1 MKAIVLPGVGKK
13 LEPAERADPVPTGD
27 QVVIDVTACGVCH
40 SDLHVVDGDY
50 GDSTPI
56 VLGHEVVGEDSKL
69 GPVMLYAP
77 WGCGNCPECHR
88 GDQQICSNST
98 EAGLVVDGGYAEKL
112 LVPNREYL
120 APLKDLDPI
129 KTAPLACGGLTAYRA
144 VAHGLASLSSSSK
157 AAVVGAGGLG
167 QYAIRYLKLLSDAD
181 VVAVDIDP
189 NKREEGIKR
198 GADRALAP
206 DEIDEKFDFIVD
218 FVGAD
223 ATLNMAA
230 TRVNKG
236 GCVVVVG
243 LFGGSIPFG
252 FGRVPHEARFLSS
265 VWGTRTQLDELLD
278 LARREDVTVPVQ
290 TLPLSQAQE
299 AHDRLRSGQV
309 EGRLVLEI
317 Q

>member
-1 MKAIVLPGVGKK
+1 MKAMLLSGVGAK
-13 LEPAERADPVPTGD
+13 LEPIERVDPVPKGD
-27 QVVIDVTACGVCH
+27 EVVIDVTACGVCH

-56 VLGHEVVGEDSKL
+56 ILGHEVVGEDKKL

-77 WGCGNCPECHR
+77 WGCGQCRECA
-88 GDQQICSNST
+88 GGNQQICSHST

-112 LVPNREYL
+112 LVPHRDYL
-120 APLKDLDPI
+120 APLGDLDPV
-129 KTAPLACGGLTAYRA
+129 KMAPLACGGLTAYRA
-144 VAHGLASLSSSSK
+144 VSHGLSGLSSSSK
-157 AAVVGAGGLG
+157 VAVVGAGGLG

-181 VVAVDIDP
+181 VAAVDIDSK
-189 NKREEGIKR
+189 KRDEGIKR

-218 FVGAD
+218 FVGAQ
-223 ATLNMAA
+223 ATLDMAA
-230 TRVNKG
+230 KSINKG

-265 VWGTRTQLDELLD
+265 VWGSRSQMDELLD
-278 LARREDVTVPVQ
+278 LARREDITVPIQ
-290 TLPLSQAQE
+290 TLPLSEAQQ
-299 AHDRLRSGQV
+299 AHDLLRGGQV
-309 EGRLVLEI
+309 EGRLVLNVG
-317 Q
+317 